1 MLKRC
6 VAPAFEALEWEEYK
20 FKENSQSHGPFSGFP
35 RPEIDENWDKLLE
48 GDITSLDLP
57 CTD

>member
-1 MLKRC
+1 LINC

-48 GDITSLDLP
+48 GEIPRLKL
-57 CTD
+57 